1 MSISNKP
8 GNHLPPDLARFLQS
22 GTKLYVGAVTWR
34 NNTQP
39 VEVTYYST
47 RQTPPPEYVS
57 SVRAILFK
65 GDSVLVVREPH
76 GHLYILPGGRVEKG
90 ESFLQT
96 LERELLE
103 ETGWT
108 ISSPRVIGC
117 MHLHHLGPRPKNY
130 KYPYPDFFW
139 PVYAAETKAS
149 FPDARQ
155 PDKWVAET
163 FFSTI
168 DEVRKLPLEQG
179 QLMLLEEALKT

>member
-1 MSISNKP
+1 MSTSS
-8 GNHLPPDLARFLQS
+8 GSTNHLPPELVRFLQS
-22 GTKLYVGAVTWR
+22 GAKLNVGAVTWS

-39 VEVTYYST
+39 VEVTYY
-47 RQTPPPEYVS
+47 RGQQTPPPEYVS

-65 GDSVLVVREPH
+65 DDSVLVVREPY

-108 ISSPRVIGC
+108 FISPRVIGC
-117 MHLHHLGPRPKNY
+117 MHLHHLGPRPENY

-139 PVYAAETKAS
+139 PVYRAKAKTY
-149 FPDARQ
+149 FPEARQ

-168 DEVRKLPLEQG
+168 DEVRQMPLERG